1 MPELMVVFTIVLT
14 LGAYLIFRFLYMRY
28 RHPLLNIVLLGA
40 ASIIT
45 VLIVCK
51 IPYQAYVPGKNIM
64 TSLLGPATVGLAV
77 PLYRHRSILR
87 GYASAILIGVAVGV
101 FTSMASAA
109 IIALLAGLPREVVL
123 SLVPKGVTIPFAVE
137 IARIHGG
144 SPALAS
150 AFVIATGTLGSV
162 FGGTLLTLTGIKDP
176 VARGLAMGTGA
187 HGQGT
192 AMAFIEGQQQ
202 GSMAGLAMTLAGIM
216 TASFAPILI
225 PLLI

>member
-1 MPELMVVFTIVLT
+1 
-14 LGAYLIFRFLYMRY
+14 
-28 RHPLLNIVLLGA
+28 
-40 ASIIT
+40 
-45 VLIVCK
+45 
-51 IPYQAYVPGKNIM
+51 M

-77 PLYRHRSILR
+77 PLYRHRSLLR
-87 GYASAILIGVAVGV
+87 GYAPAILIGVAVGV
-101 FTSMASAA
+101 FTSMVSAA
-109 IIALLAGLPREVVL
+109 IIAFLAGLPREVVL

-144 SPALAS
+144 SPALTS

-162 FGGTLLTLTGIKDP
+162 FGGSLLTLTGIKDP

-216 TASFAPILI
+216 TASCAPILI
-225 PLLI
+225 PLLL